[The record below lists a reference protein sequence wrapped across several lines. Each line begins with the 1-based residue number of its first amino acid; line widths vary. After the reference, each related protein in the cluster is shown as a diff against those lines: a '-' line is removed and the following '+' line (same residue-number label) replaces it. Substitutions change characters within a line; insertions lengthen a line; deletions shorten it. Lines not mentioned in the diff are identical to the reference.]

1 MPMDRFLIAP
11 VDSGLTRN
19 SPPWIQ
25 PDDAFEYLQNAYV
38 WRQRVRKRYGSQLMG
53 LTQLQSRLRIS
64 LGNNTNAA
72 MALPANTTAH
82 TPQLAIGQTFS
93 LGNDL
98 FYVYQLGAGVPTYT
112 TNPTVTALI
121 DSVANPNTI
130 TFTGGALL
138 TPVYWYPAFPVMG
151 IDQYLVGAVND
162 HPTYAFDTEFAYV
175 FIVGTGWVRSGTAI
189 WHGNDLNFFWVANW
203 QSIAGT
209 QYLFVSNFNGVIGA
223 ATPPT
228 AGDPIWY
235 FDGTTWT
242 AALGGTANAFYFRPN
257 GGAPATGPYVSTARI
272 IVVFK
277 NRLILL
283 NTIENDN
290 AGGAGTGTTTA
301 FVNRARFSFYGSPL
315 AKNAWYEK
323 NQQDNTP
330 PNNVASGGNFT
341 DAATEEA
348 IISAEFIK
356 DRLIVYF
363 ERSTWELVYTH
374 NQVNPFVWQKIN
386 TELGSMSTFST
397 IPFDKDVLTTG
408 QSGVHACNGQNVIRI
423 DDKIP
428 DKIFEFETD
437 NNASLRTVGIR
448 DYFTEL
454 AYWTYVEDLHQPVT
468 QRYPNQ
474 IMIYNYKNG
483 SWSFNDDCATM
494 FGYFEQ
500 TSDITW
506 ASSDPITWARAG
518 FSWISN
524 IGQANQRQIIFGN
537 QEGWMLILNPE
548 EPRNAPSLQ
557 ITNIVFNGDGFLTL
571 TIINHNLT
579 SQPIEFDFDNDFILI
594 ETVVG
599 DAATMA
605 FLNGSIFD
613 VDSVIDKD
621 TVTIDTNGRIDV
633 NGNPIAP
640 LLAGTYAGGGTAARV
655 SNIQIKSK
663 DWNPYV
669 DQDRSFYLAK
679 IDFFVV
685 KTEPQFDVDGIQIPL
700 SGGQITVDYYP
711 SSSDVPMIQE
721 GVTTGS
727 IMGNSILETTPYDPL
742 LYPFEKYQDLL
753 THPVYFQTVGTFI
766 QIGMSFTLS
775 QMLNPNVSLVEF
787 EIQALALYTQPTS
800 IRLE

>member
-1 MPMDRFLIAP
+1 MFDKFLIAP
-11 VDSGLTRN
+11 INSGLTRN

-38 WRQRVRKRYGSQLMG
+38 WRQRVKKRYGSELMG
-53 LTQLQSRLRIS
+53 LTQLQSRLRMS

-82 TPQLAIGQTFS
+82 TPQLAIGQMFS
-93 LGNDL
+93 LGADI
-98 FYVYQLGAGVPTYT
+98 FTVYQLGAGVPTYT
-112 TNPTVTALI
+112 TNPAVTALI

-138 TPVYWYPAFPVMG
+138 TPVYWYPALPVMG

-162 HPTYAFDTEFAYV
+162 HPSYAFDTEFAYV
-175 FIVGTGWVRSGTAI
+175 FIVGTGWVRSGTSV
-189 WHGNDLNFFWVANW
+189 WNGDDLDFFWVANW
-203 QSIAGT
+203 QSIAGI
-209 QYLFVSNFNGVIGA
+209 QYLFVSNFNFTAPTPGA
-223 ATPPT
+223 TD
-228 AGDPIWY
+228 DPIWY
-235 FDGTTWT
+235 MTRIAGVDTWT
-242 AALGGTANAFYFRPN
+242 ATTGANAFYFRPA
-257 GGAPATGPYVSTARI
+257 GGAIHTGPYVKTARI
-272 IVVFK
+272 IVPFK
-277 NRLILL
+277 NRLVLL
-283 NTIENDN
+283 NTVENDN
-290 AGGAGTGTTTA
+290 SGGAG
-301 FVNRARFSFYGSPL
+301 VNINYVARARYSFYGSPL
-315 AKNAWYEK
+315 AVNAWYEK
-323 NQQDNTP
+323 NQQDNVP
-330 PNNVASGGNFT
+330 NVASGGGFV
-341 DAATEEA
+341 DAATEEQ

-363 ERSTWELVYTH
+363 ERSTWELVYTN
-374 NQVNPFVWQKIN
+374 NQVLPFVWQKIN

-408 QSGVHACNGQNVIRI
+408 QSGVHACNGQNVIRM
-423 DDKIP
+423 DNNIP

-437 NNASLRTVGIR
+437 NNANQRTVGIR

-474 IMIYNYKNG
+474 IMVYNYKEE

-506 ASSDPITWARAG
+506 ASSDPITWDRSN

-524 IGQANQRQIIFGN
+524 VGQANQRQIIFGN

-548 EPRNAPSLQ
+548 ESRNAPSLQ
-557 ITNIVFNGDGFLTL
+557 ITNMSFAATGIITL

-594 ETVVG
+594 ENVVA
-599 DAATMA
+599 DAPTMA
-605 FLNGSIFD
+605 FLNGKIFD
-613 VDSVIDKD
+613 VDDVIDKD
-621 TVTIDTNGRIDV
+621 TITIDTNG
-633 NGNPIAP
+633 G

-685 KTEPQFDVDGIQIPL
+685 KTETGE
-700 SGGQITVDYYP
+700 ITVDYYP

-721 GVTTGS
+721 GTNSGS
-727 IMGNSILETTPYDPL
+727 IMGNSVLETRPYDPL
-742 LYPFEKYQDLL
+742 IYPFEQYQDLL
-753 THPVYFQTVGTFI
+753 NHPVYFQSVGSFI
-766 QIGMSFTLS
+766 QIGISFNLE
-775 QMLNPNVSLVEF
+775 QMLNPQISLVEF
-787 EIQALALYTQPTS
+787 EIQALALYTSPTS
-800 IRLE
+800 SRLE